1 VQGAPGLAKTRAVKT
16 MAALIDASF
25 QRIQFTPDLLPADI
39 TGGEIFHADSTRF
52 EFVPGPIFNSVVLAD
67 EINRAPAKV
76 QAALLEGMAERQVT
90 AGGQTHALPSLF
102 FVMATRNPIEQEG
115 TYVLPEAQLDR
126 FLMQTDIDYPD
137 MSVEREV
144 LLLARAEEQGTA
156 PIAPR
161 VSVDQILSARRQISG
176 QHMSEAVQNYL
187 LALVMA
193 TRDTAV
199 YSSEL
204 DRDIEHGASPR
215 ATMALD
221 RCSRARAWL
230 RGRDYVTPDDVQA
243 LAHDCLRHRLV
254 PSLAAQARGRNSDS
268 IVDELLQLVPVT

>member
-1 VQGAPGLAKTRAVKT
+1 
-16 MAALIDASF
+16 MAGLIDASF

-39 TGGEIFHADSTRF
+39 TGGEIFHADSARF
-52 EFVPGPIFNSVVLAD
+52 EFLPGPIFHSIVLAD

-90 AGGQTHALPSLF
+90 AGGQTHELPALF

-115 TYVLPEAQLDR
+115 TYLLPEAQLDR

-137 MSVEREV
+137 INIEREI
-144 LLLARAEEQGTA
+144 LLLGRAEEQAAPVLA
-156 PIAPR
+156 PIL
-161 VSVDQILSARRQISG
+161 SVAQIFSARRQIAD

-187 LALVMA
+187 LALIVA
-193 TRDTAV
+193 SRDTTPYGSA
-199 YSSEL
+199 L
-204 DRDIEHGASPR
+204 DREIEHGASPR

-230 RGRDYVTPDDVQA
+230 QGRDYVTPDDVQA
-243 LAHDCLRHRLV
+243 LAHDCLRHRVV
-254 PSLAAQARGRNSDS
+254 PAMAAQARGVSSDA
-268 IVDELLQLVPVT
+268 IIDDLLNLVPVT